1 MAGLFTDDES
11 EGEQPE
17 CSRSVDRL
25 FDDDDDDD
33 DEAPTTA
40 NRSDAE
46 AAMEVDALLAPRDR
60 SQSSGIDD
68 VTEALGSQ
76 KLKTS
81 SPSEGSASRPNSSGP
96 SASRPETPAAT
107 SEDPFDDFYASDSDD
122 PLAPSNVPV
131 QTPALAP
138 SSASV
143 SSRGSEPRTPP
154 DTENLAVVPA
164 ATGKSYGGLAAITFD
179 DWREGY
185 QPLVR
190 FTDEFLKGPELQSY
204 INSFSAEYRMSG
216 GTRQILSAHI
226 AHNTREDEPNA
237 PPIEILNKVDNDPA
251 PPWEFWYTN
260 QMYHG
265 PGVPLPDGSKM
276 KGCDCVGK
284 CDPRSKTCQCV
295 ARQRVFFD
303 GTDDHGLG
311 FIYDKQRRLRP
322 LLAGYAIWECND
334 LCGCDED
341 CMNRVSGLPSLCKIH
356 VGFY

>member
-1 MAGLFTDDES
+1 
-11 EGEQPE
+11 
-17 CSRSVDRL
+17 
-25 FDDDDDDD
+25 
-33 DEAPTTA
+33 
-40 NRSDAE
+40 
-46 AAMEVDALLAPRDR
+46 
-60 SQSSGIDD
+60 
-68 VTEALGSQ
+68 
-76 KLKTS
+76 
-81 SPSEGSASRPNSSGP
+81 
-96 SASRPETPAAT
+96 
-107 SEDPFDDFYASDSDD
+107 
-122 PLAPSNVPV
+122 
-131 QTPALAP
+131 
-138 SSASV
+138 
-143 SSRGSEPRTPP
+143 
-154 DTENLAVVPA
+154 
-164 ATGKSYGGLAAITFD
+164 
-179 DWREGY
+179 
-185 QPLVR
+185 
-190 FTDEFLKGPELQSY
+190 
-204 INSFSAEYRMSG
+204 MSG

-341 CMNRVSGLPSLCKIH
+341 CMNRVVQRGRTVQVSIQKTENKGWGVFAGPKKIPRGTFLGVYAGEILNEEDSHVRGQVYEKWGRTYLFDIDFYYLERLEKKEPVYTVDAYHAGNFTRFLNHSCDPNAKLYACYINESYIAKPLLVVFSLRDIEPHEEICFSYTGIYPGEEDDDDRDAEAPAIKRAEWKKCYCGSANCCGEWIRC
-356 VGFY
+356 VLKLERG